1 MDNYKG
7 YYVNNKISEKKK
19 FYEFGAHF
27 KYSELYK
34 ILISIA
40 KIRGIGKSE
49 DKTNKRYFENDL
61 RSTSNSNIN
70 KSRNFHQPV
79 IQSLT
84 QRETDY
90 SKKINIRLS
99 ISKNKN
105 NINLPNENLNKK
117 VSFDLNNSKIKKVKP
132 IIFPNNNNNN
142 IDNDN
147 NLNIND
153 NLNKNNIKSNKS
165 INSKINL
172 INNLP
177 MLNINN
183 LTKHSNNPIQIIIT
197 NKNIELK
204 SRNNH
209 FIKKNS
215 FREINNTFAKKYI
228 NPLNKITQFRIKSP
242 INNDT
247 LLLSSRNKVIKNGNK
262 ISSKSISITNNYL
275 NENNLNYKSNNNT
288 IMGYKYKNKLKLGEK
303 PKILITSKTNNPKI

>member
-49 DKTNKRYFENDL
+49 DKNNKIYFENDF
-61 RSTSNSNIN
+61 RSTSIGNIN
-70 KSRNFHQPV
+70 KSRNIHQPI

-84 QRETDY
+84 QRESDY
-90 SKKINIRLS
+90 GKKVRLS

-105 NINLPNENLNKK
+105 SINLTNENLNKK
-117 VSFDLNNSKIKKVKP
+117 VSFDLNNDKINQIKP
-132 IIFPNNNNNN
+132 IIYQNSNNN
-142 IDNDN
+142 IDDN
-147 NLNIND
+147 EN
-153 NLNKNNIKSNKS
+153 NLNKNNIKSNKN
-165 INSKINL
+165 INSNINF

-183 LTKHSNNPIQIIIT
+183 LTKHSNNPIQIIIN
-197 NKNIELK
+197 NKNNELK

-209 FIKKNS
+209 IIKKNS

-242 INNDT
+242 INNDRF
-247 LLLSSRNKVIKNGNK
+247 LLSSRNKVIKNGNK
-262 ISSKSISITNNYL
+262 INSKSISITNNYI
-275 NENNLNYKSNNNT
+275 NEKNSNYKSNNNI
-288 IMGYKYKNKLKLGEK
+288 IMGYKYKSKIKLGER
-303 PKILITSKTNNPKI
+303 PKLLITNKTNNTKI